1 MKRLTALAALLLV
14 AAAAGCTTTTDNTN
28 TGAGNANNA
37 NTTANANANAAATP
51 AGPTQA
57 DLEAKERQVWD
68 AIKAKK
74 WDDLGGMLGDD
85 FVIVNGGGVQN
96 KAEVLNDI
104 KKYDLT
110 EYTLSDFKL
119 IKVDAD
125 LAVINYTATE
135 KSTYDG
141 HASSGKPAFA
151 SSAWANRGGKWVAVY
166 HQESEKVEMPPAPP
180 AGANS
185 NSAANTNANASANA
199 NKSANSNANT
209 TASPAASPAAPTSA
223 TEAEKAVWEA
233 IKAKNADA
241 FAGYLL
247 PDAYEVEPEGVMDKA
262 TSVKMITGF
271 DASKYV
277 LADFKETKL
286 DADASLVTYKV
297 TGPDRGKTVTMYHST
312 IWTNHGGQYKAAFHQ
327 GTLAAKG
334 GM

>member
-1 MKRLTALAALLLV
+1 MKRLTALAALLLL

-85 FVIVNGGGVQN
+85 FVIVQEDGPHT
-96 KAEVLNDI
+96 KAQMLDSI
-104 KKYDLT
+104 KKYDLK

-125 LAVINYTATE
+125 LAVINYSATE

-141 HASSGKPAFA
+141 KDSSGKPAYA

-166 HQESEKVEMPPAPP
+166 HQESEKMEMPPAPP
-180 AGANS
+180 AGANT
-185 NSAANTNANASANA
+185 NSAANANAAANA
-199 NKSANSNANT
+199 NRPPAT
-209 TASPAASPAAPTSA
+209 GASPATIASA
-223 TEAEKAVWEA
+223 TDAEKAVWET

-241 FAGYLL
+241 FGGYLL
-247 PDAYEVEPEGVMDKA
+247 PDAYEVEPEGVMDKT
-262 TSVKMITGF
+262 TSVKMITSF
-271 DASKYV
+271 DASKWA
-277 LADFKETKL
+277 LSEFKETKL
-286 DADASLVTYKV
+286 DADATLLTYKGA
-297 TGPDRGKTVTMYHST
+297 GPDRGKQMQMYHST
-312 IWTNHGGQYKAAFHQ
+312 IWTNRGGQWKAAFHQ
-327 GTLAAKG
+327 GTVASKG